1 MAHDFNNILAGILGG
16 SSMLEIYAEKKQ
28 FDEPVVKK
36 YISMIKAS
44 SLRATDMIRQLLTF
58 TRKDE
63 LAAVPVDLNEIYR
76 M

>member
-1 MAHDFNNILAGILGG
+1 
-16 SSMLEIYAEKKQ
+16 MLEIYAEKKQ